1 MLAALVGH
9 ATTPD
14 KLKLV
19 TSAAGDIDTHVTY
32 MDCDNSSPPV
42 TDSPNNE
49 QHTITTAATT
59 DILAG
64 NTSASKRRTVQGI
77 TIRNTHASVTNVVT
91 VVLDAIDGNDYELKK
106 ASLAP
111 GDELTWSEGLG
122 WFQYAATPA
131 VPIGTNF
138 ATAASAAG
146 FASDTYIANSA
157 IPVLGIGALRVGRCF
172 HWRFIVSKTAAGTA
186 APVLSVRVGTAGT
199 TADTARLTFTFGAGT
214 AAADRGEI
222 ELEALVTAIGA
233 SAVLRGKLNL
243 TSNLTTTGLSNA
255 VKALQVTSSAFDIT
269 PANTLIGLSWNG
281 GTSASHTIEYV
292 GAYTDDF

>member
-9 ATTPD
+9 ATLPD
-14 KLKLV
+14 KLKLI
-19 TSAAGDIDTHVTY
+19 TSAAGDVDTHVSY

-42 TDSPNNE
+42 TDPPNNE

-64 NTSASKRRTVQGI
+64 VANANKRRTVQGV

-91 VVLDAIDGNDYELKK
+91 VILDAIDGNDYELKK

-131 VPIGTNF
+131 VPVGTNF

-146 FASDTYIANSA
+146 FATDTYIANSSV
-157 IPVLGIGALRVGRCF
+157 PLLGIGALRIGRRYK
-172 HWRFIVSKTAAGTA
+172 WRFVISKTAAGTA
-186 APVLSVRVGTAGT
+186 TPILQVRVGTAGT
-199 TADTARLTFTFGAGT
+199 TADTSRLTFTFGAGT

-233 SAVLRGKLNL
+233 SGVLRAKAEWTTNL
-243 TSNLTTTGLSNA
+243 QTTGLTSTI
-255 VKALQVTSSAFDIT
+255 KSLQVTSSAFDMT
-269 PANTLIGLSWNG
+269 PANQLIGCSYNG

-292 GAYTDDF
+292 SAETDDI